1 VQRLP
6 RCFNENFPE
15 KLVNG
20 TGQWK
25 GKKIKRVAK
34 RGKNE
39 MQLSC
44 FPNAITLIPLG

>member
-1 VQRLP
+1 MEP
-6 RCFNENFPE
+6 
-15 KLVNG
+15 VNG
-20 TGQWK
+20 RE
-25 GKKIKRVAK
+25 KKIKREAK